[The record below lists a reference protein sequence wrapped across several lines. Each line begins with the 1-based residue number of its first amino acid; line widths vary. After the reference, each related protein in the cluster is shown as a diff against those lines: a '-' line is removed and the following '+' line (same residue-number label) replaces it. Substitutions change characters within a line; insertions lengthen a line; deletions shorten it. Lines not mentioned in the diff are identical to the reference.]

1 MANSAS
7 APSKY
12 EEMVVSKTVKV
23 TDKRSN
29 TYSLRGKVTSFS
41 YYESLYSPATTA
53 SVTYTESTEST
64 KNLEEISGYENF
76 GFKIQSKY
84 GTLSFNR
91 KKVMQ
96 E

>member
-23 TDKRSN
+23 TDNRSN

-64 KNLEEISGYENF
+64 KNLL
-76 GFKIQSKY
+76 
-84 GTLSFNR
+84 TPLP
-91 KKVMQ
+91 
-96 E
+96 

>member
-12 EEMVVSKTVKV
+12 EEMVVSKTVNV
-23 TDKRSN
+23 TDKRSK

-64 KNLEEISGYENF
+64 KNLEE
-76 GFKIQSKY
+76 
-84 GTLSFNR
+84 
-91 KKVMQ
+91 
-96 E
+96 